1 MDEFLVLLQAKLD
14 EAKSKGLINSDIALL
29 QGQLDKLKI
38 QVELDPKAAQK
49 LANDIGKLINQKIA
63 ISNINIDTNQ
73 AVRNAKQ
80 GGQQIGDA
88 LNQSV
93 SSSVNNIK
101 KNITDTLKEITS
113 LNANDIIKKLN
124 LNRASIGDDV
134 VGQVRLLVSEV
145 NNLGREA
152 AKTNSDSAWEQLIS
166 KCSELGKVL
175 DAFGKTRSFPG
186 IEEVKRFADYFNG
199 KTISV
204 GYKSSGLSG
213 TDLSAG
219 KLNRELKDLGVQFSA
234 TKQEAISLDSV
245 WEEMCNTTG
254 RMDLLNVTTAQDQL
268 QTIISELQKAQ
279 SILNGEQGLVPH
291 PNAHGDVTKYL
302 SDVER
307 ARDTVIN
314 LQNEMTTL
322 MQKESQE
329 STTSA
334 DQVVKNE
341 NRKQQAIQQT
351 ANVQKQISESES
363 LIKSGANVTTFEH
376 SNNAAREASEYF
388 KQLLQDENAVISVS
402 ERFGQL
408 NGLTSF
414 TVNIK
419 RATGEVESLRYA
431 LEEMKDT
438 NGKGT
443 GEFYFTNKG
452 AELNNSNAIKYI
464 QAVENAF
471 ADYTAKL
478 AQFKSTN
485 SEILNGLST
494 PIADF
499 ENKLSGLKN
508 GTTTID
514 EVVNSFKSLNTE
526 ASNITANFSRQL
538 SPIDSAIRNLSKG
551 EETIAGLRAEIKGLN
566 NAPKEINTELNK
578 CSSLLAKVKQIESE
592 NGRTS
597 EWSQAYKEWANSVD
611 ALKAKLTTLRKE
623 QSNVASTQ
631 VFKIGDLKN
640 NDIAYMSK
648 VYNTIEKQMSEI
660 NKMANAKGWNIV
672 DISGVEQADGKI
684 KQITLTVK
692 DAEGALKRL
701 TMQREKLQGNGKAQ
715 FGLMQ
720 VGDIKVI
727 ETASQAQEK
736 LAQSAAKANA
746 KLSEQANKIQLSF
759 ETGGYES
766 KVETLIARTQ
776 QWTDVN
782 GNARISTTALS
793 TALNNLGDASKALS
807 NNNTVEN
814 QKALIA
820 AEKELDTQIKKVTN
834 SIRTMNTDLA
844 KDSAVASLHNRV
856 QDFIGKNGKA
866 VKYFGAELNKILNE
880 TAQGAEVSKTKLAQL
895 EQSFGN
901 IGVTARNTGKLG
913 KTWFQTLREGMNF
926 FSYWTSSTFLVMKAI
941 QSIKG
946 GLGTVKALDT
956 ALVDL
961 KKTTTMT
968 NSELDNFYYSSNK
981 VAKQMGVTTE
991 EIINQASAWSR
1002 LGYGSAEAATKMAKL
1017 SSQFALIS
1025 PGMDVDKATSGLVSI
1040 MKAYDISVDDVLEK
1054 IESKVNIIGNNLAL
1068 SNDNIVSMLQDSV
1081 SAMAEGRNTLEQTI
1095 ALESAAYEIVQDNS
1109 VGNGFK
1115 TVSLRLRGLNE
1126 ETQELD
1132 DSLKT
1137 IKGDLYDLTGVSVM
1151 EDADTYKSTYQI
1163 LKEISEVWNSL
1174 TDKTRAEALELMFGK
1189 LRSNVGAAVLKNFSA
1204 AERAM
1209 NLMADS
1215 AGSADRELEVV
1226 TQSLDFKL
1234 NRLSETSTSVAQNL
1248 FKRDDMKTVVD
1259 GFTSVMNVIDS
1270 LTSKLGLFGSIGL
1283 GAGLFAGWKNVG
1295 IA

>member
-80 GGQQIGDA
+80 GGQQIGNA

-746 KLSEQANKIQLSF
+746 KLSEQANKIQLSMGNG
-759 ETGGYES
+759 TYES
-766 KVETLIARTQ
+766 KVDALVAKTQ

-782 GNARISTTALS
+782 GNARISTNEL
-793 TALNNLGDASKALS
+793 SKAFDQLTTAS
-807 NNNTVEN
+807 NNYANSPTEAH

-820 AEKELDTQIKKVTN
+820 SEKELDKQIKTVTN
-834 SIRTMNTDLA
+834 SVRSMNAELA
-844 KDSAVASLHNRV
+844 KDSAISSFRNQVA
-856 QDFIGKNGKA
+856 DFMSKNGKT
-866 VKYFGAELNKILNE
+866 VKSFQFGSELKDIFAKIQ
-880 TAQGAEVSKTKLAQL
+880 QGAKLSNQELAVLKQRFIDV
-895 EQSFGN
+895 QN
-901 IGVTARNTGKLG
+901 AARQTGKLG
-913 KTWFQTLREGMNF
+913 KTWFQTLREGMSS

-968 NSELDNFYYSSNK
+968 NNELEDFYYSSNK

-991 EIINQASAWSR
+991 EIINQAAEFSR
-1002 LGYGSAEAATKMAKL
+1002 LGYSSKEAATEMAKY
-1017 SSQFALIS
+1017 SSWFKTIS
-1025 PGMDVDKATSGLVSI
+1025 PGMSIEEAGDTLTSV
-1040 MKAYDISVDDVLEK
+1040 MKAFKYDVQDVEKIMSMINTVGNNFAVSNADISEILTR
-1054 IESKVNIIGNNLAL
+1054 S
-1068 SNDNIVSMLQDSV
+1068 S
-1081 SAMAEGRNTLEQTI
+1081 SAMMEANNSLADTI
-1095 ALESAAYEIVQDNS
+1095 ALGTAATEITRDAAS
-1109 VGNGFK
+1109 VGNA
-1115 TVSLRLRGLNE
+1115 
-1126 ETQELD
+1126 
-1132 DSLKT
+1132 LKT
-1137 IKGDLYDLTGVSVM
+1137 ISMRIRGKQTLPPY
-1151 EDADTYKSTYQI
+1151 
-1163 LKEISEVWNSL
+1163 KEIYML
-1174 TDKTRAEALELMFGK
+1174 CA
-1189 LRSNVGAAVLKNFSA
+1189 
-1204 AERAM
+1204 
-1209 NLMADS
+1209 
-1215 AGSADRELEVV
+1215 
-1226 TQSLDFKL
+1226 
-1234 NRLSETSTSVAQNL
+1234 
-1248 FKRDDMKTVVD
+1248 
-1259 GFTSVMNVIDS
+1259 
-1270 LTSKLGLFGSIGL
+1270 
-1283 GAGLFAGWKNVG
+1283 
-1295 IA
+1295 

>member
-746 KLSEQANKIQLSF
+746 KLSEQANKIQLSMGNG
-759 ETGGYES
+759 TYES
-766 KVETLIARTQ
+766 KVDALVAKTQ

-782 GNARISTTALS
+782 GNARISTNEL
-793 TALNNLGDASKALS
+793 SKAFDQLTTAS
-807 NNNTVEN
+807 NNYANSPTEAH

-820 AEKELDTQIKKVTN
+820 SEKELDKQIKTVTN
-834 SIRTMNTDLA
+834 SVRSMNAELA
-844 KDSAVASLHNRV
+844 KDSAISSFRNQVA
-856 QDFIGKNGKA
+856 DFMSKNGKT
-866 VKYFGAELNKILNE
+866 VKSFQFGSELKDIFAKIQ
-880 TAQGAEVSKTKLAQL
+880 QGAKLSNQELAVLKQRFIDV
-895 EQSFGN
+895 QN
-901 IGVTARNTGKLG
+901 AARQTGKLG
-913 KTWFQTLREGMNF
+913 KTWFQTLREGMSS

-968 NSELDNFYYSSNK
+968 NNELEDFYYSSNK

-991 EIINQASAWSR
+991 EIINQAAEFSR
-1002 LGYGSAEAATKMAKL
+1002 LGYSSKEAATEMAKY
-1017 SSQFALIS
+1017 SSWFKTIS
-1025 PGMDVDKATSGLVSI
+1025 PGMSIEEAGDTLTSV
-1040 MKAYDISVDDVLEK
+1040 MKAFKYDVQDVEKIMSMINTVGNNFAVSNADISEILTR
-1054 IESKVNIIGNNLAL
+1054 S
-1068 SNDNIVSMLQDSV
+1068 S
-1081 SAMAEGRNTLEQTI
+1081 SAMMEANNSLADTI
-1095 ALESAAYEIVQDNS
+1095 ALGTAATEITRDAAS
-1109 VGNGFK
+1109 VGNA
-1115 TVSLRLRGLNE
+1115 
-1126 ETQELD
+1126 
-1132 DSLKT
+1132 LKT
-1137 IKGDLYDLTGVSVM
+1137 ISMRIRGKQTLPPY
-1151 EDADTYKSTYQI
+1151 
-1163 LKEISEVWNSL
+1163 KEIYML
-1174 TDKTRAEALELMFGK
+1174 CA
-1189 LRSNVGAAVLKNFSA
+1189 
-1204 AERAM
+1204 
-1209 NLMADS
+1209 
-1215 AGSADRELEVV
+1215 
-1226 TQSLDFKL
+1226 
-1234 NRLSETSTSVAQNL
+1234 
-1248 FKRDDMKTVVD
+1248 
-1259 GFTSVMNVIDS
+1259 
-1270 LTSKLGLFGSIGL
+1270 
-1283 GAGLFAGWKNVG
+1283 
-1295 IA
+1295 

>member
-746 KLSEQANKIQLSF
+746 KLSEQANKIQLSMGNG
-759 ETGGYES
+759 TYES
-766 KVETLIARTQ
+766 KVDALVAKTQ

-782 GNARISTTALS
+782 GNARISTNEL
-793 TALNNLGDASKALS
+793 SKAFDQLTTAS
-807 NNNTVEN
+807 NNYANSPTEAH

-820 AEKELDTQIKKVTN
+820 SEKELDKQIKTVTN
-834 SIRTMNTDLA
+834 SVRSMNAELA
-844 KDSAVASLHNRV
+844 KDSAISSFRNQVA
-856 QDFIGKNGKA
+856 DFMSKNGKT
-866 VKYFGAELNKILNE
+866 VKSFQFGSELKDIFAKIQ
-880 TAQGAEVSKTKLAQL
+880 QGAKLSNQELAVLKQRFIDV
-895 EQSFGN
+895 QN
-901 IGVTARNTGKLG
+901 AARQTGKLG
-913 KTWFQTLREGMNF
+913 KTWFQTLREGMSF

-968 NSELDNFYYSSNK
+968 NNELEDFYYSSNK

-991 EIINQASAWSR
+991 EIINQAAEFSR
-1002 LGYGSAEAATKMAKL
+1002 LGYSSKEAATEMAKY
-1017 SSQFALIS
+1017 SSWFKTIS
-1025 PGMDVDKATSGLVSI
+1025 PGMSIEEAGDTLTSV
-1040 MKAYDISVDDVLEK
+1040 MKAFKYDVQDVEKIMSMINTVGNNFAVSNADISEILTR
-1054 IESKVNIIGNNLAL
+1054 S
-1068 SNDNIVSMLQDSV
+1068 S
-1081 SAMAEGRNTLEQTI
+1081 SAMMEANNSLADTI
-1095 ALESAAYEIVQDNS
+1095 ALGTAATEITRDAAS
-1109 VGNGFK
+1109 VGNA
-1115 TVSLRLRGLNE
+1115 
-1126 ETQELD
+1126 
-1132 DSLKT
+1132 LKT
-1137 IKGDLYDLTGVSVM
+1137 ISMRIRGKQTLPPY
-1151 EDADTYKSTYQI
+1151 
-1163 LKEISEVWNSL
+1163 KEIYML
-1174 TDKTRAEALELMFGK
+1174 CA
-1189 LRSNVGAAVLKNFSA
+1189 
-1204 AERAM
+1204 
-1209 NLMADS
+1209 
-1215 AGSADRELEVV
+1215 
-1226 TQSLDFKL
+1226 
-1234 NRLSETSTSVAQNL
+1234 
-1248 FKRDDMKTVVD
+1248 
-1259 GFTSVMNVIDS
+1259 
-1270 LTSKLGLFGSIGL
+1270 
-1283 GAGLFAGWKNVG
+1283 
-1295 IA
+1295 

>member
-1 MDEFLVLLQAKLD
+1 
-14 EAKSKGLINSDIALL
+14 
-29 QGQLDKLKI
+29 
-38 QVELDPKAAQK
+38 
-49 LANDIGKLINQKIA
+49 
-63 ISNINIDTNQ
+63 
-73 AVRNAKQ
+73 
-80 GGQQIGDA
+80 
-88 LNQSV
+88 
-93 SSSVNNIK
+93 
-101 KNITDTLKEITS
+101 
-113 LNANDIIKKLN
+113 
-124 LNRASIGDDV
+124 
-134 VGQVRLLVSEV
+134 
-145 NNLGREA
+145 
-152 AKTNSDSAWEQLIS
+152 
-166 KCSELGKVL
+166 
-175 DAFGKTRSFPG
+175 
-186 IEEVKRFADYFNG
+186 
-199 KTISV
+199 
-204 GYKSSGLSG
+204 
-213 TDLSAG
+213 
-219 KLNRELKDLGVQFSA
+219 
-234 TKQEAISLDSV
+234 
-245 WEEMCNTTG
+245 MCNTTG

-746 KLSEQANKIQLSF
+746 KLSEQANKIQLSMGNG
-759 ETGGYES
+759 TYES
-766 KVETLIARTQ
+766 KVDALVAKTQ

-782 GNARISTTALS
+782 GNARISTNEL
-793 TALNNLGDASKALS
+793 SKAFDQLTTAS
-807 NNNTVEN
+807 NNYANSPTEAH

-820 AEKELDTQIKKVTN
+820 SEKELDKQIKTVTN
-834 SIRTMNTDLA
+834 SVRSMNAELA
-844 KDSAVASLHNRV
+844 KDSAISSFRNQVA
-856 QDFIGKNGKA
+856 DFMSKNGKT
-866 VKYFGAELNKILNE
+866 VKSFQFGSELKDIFAKIQ
-880 TAQGAEVSKTKLAQL
+880 QGAKLSNQELAVLKQRFIDV
-895 EQSFGN
+895 QN
-901 IGVTARNTGKLG
+901 AARQTGKLG
-913 KTWFQTLREGMNF
+913 KTWFQTLREGMSS

-968 NSELDNFYYSSNK
+968 NNELEDFYYSSNK

-991 EIINQASAWSR
+991 EIINQAAEFSR
-1002 LGYGSAEAATKMAKL
+1002 LGYSSKEAATEMAKY
-1017 SSQFALIS
+1017 SSWFKTIS
-1025 PGMDVDKATSGLVSI
+1025 PGMSIEEAGDTLTSV
-1040 MKAYDISVDDVLEK
+1040 MKAFKYDVQDVEKIMSMINTVGNNFAVSNADISEILTR
-1054 IESKVNIIGNNLAL
+1054 S
-1068 SNDNIVSMLQDSV
+1068 S
-1081 SAMAEGRNTLEQTI
+1081 SAMMEANNSLADTI
-1095 ALESAAYEIVQDNS
+1095 ALGTAATEITRDAAS
-1109 VGNGFK
+1109 VGNA
-1115 TVSLRLRGLNE
+1115 
-1126 ETQELD
+1126 
-1132 DSLKT
+1132 LKT
-1137 IKGDLYDLTGVSVM
+1137 ISMRIRGKQTLPPY
-1151 EDADTYKSTYQI
+1151 
-1163 LKEISEVWNSL
+1163 KEIYML
-1174 TDKTRAEALELMFGK
+1174 CA
-1189 LRSNVGAAVLKNFSA
+1189 
-1204 AERAM
+1204 
-1209 NLMADS
+1209 
-1215 AGSADRELEVV
+1215 
-1226 TQSLDFKL
+1226 
-1234 NRLSETSTSVAQNL
+1234 
-1248 FKRDDMKTVVD
+1248 
-1259 GFTSVMNVIDS
+1259 
-1270 LTSKLGLFGSIGL
+1270 
-1283 GAGLFAGWKNVG
+1283 
-1295 IA
+1295 

>member
-1 MDEFLVLLQAKLD
+1 MDNDFLLLLQAKLE
-14 EAKSKGLINSDIALL
+14 EASLKGIKGNLD
-29 QGQLDKLKI
+29 QLKKEFEELKI
-38 QVELDPKAAQK
+38 KPVLDQQGLSDLSAKINK
-49 LANDIGKLINQKIA
+49 LFTENKIT
-63 ISNINIDTNQ
+63 ISNINIDSNQ
-73 AVRNAKQ
+73 AVKNAQQSGK
-80 GGQQIGDA
+80 QIGNA
-88 LNQSV
+88 INESV
-93 SSSVNNIK
+93 SSSIRDIK
-101 KNITDTLKEITS
+101 KNIADTLKGISS
-113 LNANDIIKKLN
+113 LNANDIIKNLN
-124 LNRASIGDDV
+124 LNRASVGNDV

-166 KCSELGKVL
+166 KCTELGKVL
-175 DAFGKTRSFPG
+175 DTFGKTRSFPG
-186 IEEVKRFADYFNG
+186 MEEVKKFADYFNG

-204 GYKSSGLSG
+204 GYKSSGLFG
-213 TDLSAG
+213 TDFSTG
-219 KLNRELKDLGVQFSA
+219 QLNSELKDLGVQFSA
-234 TKQEAISLDSV
+234 TKQEAISLDTV

-279 SILNGEQGLVPH
+279 SIINGEQGLVPH
-291 PNAHGDVTKYL
+291 PNAHGDVTKYIT
-302 SDVER
+302 DVER
-307 ARDTVIN
+307 VRDTVIN
-314 LQNEMTTL
+314 LQNEMSTL

-351 ANVQKQISESES
+351 ANVQKQIAESES

-431 LEEMKDT
+431 LEEMKDA

-452 AELNNSNAIKYI
+452 AELNNSNAIKQI
-464 QAVENAF
+464 QAVENTF

-485 SEILNGLST
+485 SEILSGLSV

-538 SPIDSAIRNLSKG
+538 SPIDSAIRNLAKG
-551 EETIAGLRAEIKGLN
+551 DETIASLRAELKGLN
-566 NAPKEINTELNK
+566 NAPKEINAELNK

-592 NGRTS
+592 NGRTA

-611 ALKAKLTTLRKE
+611 TLKAKLTTLRKE
-623 QSNVASTQ
+623 QSNIASTQ
-631 VFKIGDLKN
+631 IFKIGDLKD

-660 NKMANAKGWNIV
+660 NKMANTKGWNIV

-684 KQITLTVK
+684 KQLTLTVK

-746 KLSEQANKIQLSF
+746 KLSEQANKIQLSI

-766 KVETLIARTQ
+766 KVDALVAKTQ

-782 GNARISTTALS
+782 GNARISTNEL
-793 TALNNLGDASKALS
+793 SKAFDQLTTAS
-807 NNNTVEN
+807 NNYANSPTEAH

-820 AEKELDTQIKKVTN
+820 SEKELDKQIKTVTN
-834 SIRTMNTDLA
+834 SVKSMNAELA
-844 KDSAVASLHNRV
+844 KDSAISSFRNQVT
-856 QDFIGKNGKA
+856 DFMSKNGKT
-866 VKYFGAELNKILNE
+866 VKSFQFGSELKDIFAKIQ
-880 TAQGAEVSKTKLAQL
+880 QGAKLSNQELAVLKQRFIDV
-895 EQSFGN
+895 QN
-901 IGVTARNTGKLG
+901 AARQTGKLG
-913 KTWFQTLREGMNF
+913 KTWFQTLREGMSS

-941 QSIKG
+941 QSIKS
-946 GLGTVKALDT
+946 GLSTVKALDT

-968 NSELDNFYYSSNK
+968 NSELEDFYYDSNK

-1002 LGYGSAEAATKMAKL
+1002 LGFSSEAMATKMAKY
-1017 SSQFALIS
+1017 SSMFASIS
-1025 PGMDVDKATSGLVSI
+1025 PGLDLDSATDGLVST
-1040 MKAYDISVDDVLEK
+1040 MKAFSIGLDNADDVVDGIMSK
-1054 IESKVNIIGNNLAL
+1054 INIIGNSKALNNSDIVDFLTRSSSALA
-1068 SNDNIVSMLQDSV
+1068 SANNSIEESIAMGEAIVEITRDAAGAGQVMKTTSMRIRGYD
-1081 SAMAEGRNTLEQTI
+1081 EE
-1095 ALESAAYEIVQDNS
+1095 LESYTEDLENLKGEIA
-1109 VGNGFK
+1109 
-1115 TVSLRLRGLNE
+1115 
-1126 ETQELD
+1126 
-1132 DSLKT
+1132 
-1137 IKGDLYDLTGVSVM
+1137 DLTKTAKTPGGISLFTD
-1151 EDADTYKSTYQI
+1151 ETKETYKSTYKI
-1163 LKEISEVWNSL
+1163 LEEISTIWNDL
-1174 TDKTRAEALELMFGK
+1174 TDKNQANIMCLC
-1189 LRSNVGAAVLKNFSA
+1189 V
-1204 AERAM
+1204 
-1209 NLMADS
+1209 
-1215 AGSADRELEVV
+1215 
-1226 TQSLDFKL
+1226 
-1234 NRLSETSTSVAQNL
+1234 
-1248 FKRDDMKTVVD
+1248 
-1259 GFTSVMNVIDS
+1259 
-1270 LTSKLGLFGSIGL
+1270 
-1283 GAGLFAGWKNVG
+1283 
-1295 IA
+1295 